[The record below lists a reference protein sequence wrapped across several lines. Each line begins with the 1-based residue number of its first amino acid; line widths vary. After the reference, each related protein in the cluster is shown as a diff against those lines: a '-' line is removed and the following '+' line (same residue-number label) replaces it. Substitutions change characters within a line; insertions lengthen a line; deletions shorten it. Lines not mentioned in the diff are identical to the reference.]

1 MSRKKTIEISGVNI
15 VTQPHS
21 PDKYVEIIRSINQ
34 KAVPVRGN
42 EYLMI
47 SGLRPH
53 LNNDWSTG
61 IEGELVKFSN
71 IDEHAQWVDL
81 HLGNLRKTEM
91 SLNSLH
97 IFVPMV
103 HCFLLSSTQLEEEPH
118 IDCFILV
125 NHEIQTPR
133 KLKHYLP
140 IL

>member
-71 IDEHAQWVDL
+71 IDEHA
-81 HLGNLRKTEM
+81 
-91 SLNSLH
+91 
-97 IFVPMV
+97 
-103 HCFLLSSTQLEEEPH
+103 
-118 IDCFILV
+118 
-125 NHEIQTPR
+125 
-133 KLKHYLP
+133 
-140 IL
+140 